1 MTKFDEGF
9 ADDET
14 RRPLKEFFNV
24 DGQVCDCGANAAMR
38 SSFAQHRMKQAAK

>member
-14 RRPLKEFFNV
+14 RRPLKEL
-24 DGQVCDCGANAAMR
+24 DGQVYDCGANAAMR